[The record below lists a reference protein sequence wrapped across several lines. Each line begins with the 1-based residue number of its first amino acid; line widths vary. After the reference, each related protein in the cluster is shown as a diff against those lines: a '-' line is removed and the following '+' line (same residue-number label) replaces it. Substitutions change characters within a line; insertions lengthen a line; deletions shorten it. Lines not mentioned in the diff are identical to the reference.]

1 MYHIVYGLLFLVS
14 LLPLRILYLFSDG
27 IYGLIYYI
35 IGYRR
40 KIVLDNITVAFPEKS
55 LEERIRISKKF
66 YRNLID
72 TFIETIKMISAG
84 DKFLNKRVSV
94 NQEVIDNLYA
104 KGVSCQV
111 HAGHTFNW
119 EWGQRVVAMHI
130 KYKFLGVYA
139 PISNKIFDRLFID
152 LRSRNNT
159 ILLPAN
165 KMKESMIPHRNT
177 QYLLALAVDQNPSN
191 PLNAHWLNFFG
202 RPTPF
207 VIGPEKAA
215 RGSNIPVV
223 FAHFQKHRRG
233 YYKIIFEVA
242 NENPQSLGEGEL
254 TLQFARHLEAVI
266 RNQPDMWLWSHRR
279 WKHNWK
285 EEYKS
290 LWVGPQ

>member
-1 MYHIVYGLLFLVS
+1 
-14 LLPLRILYLFSDG
+14 
-27 IYGLIYYI
+27 
-35 IGYRR
+35 
-40 KIVLDNITVAFPEKS
+40 
-55 LEERIRISKKF
+55 
-66 YRNLID
+66 
-72 TFIETIKMISAG
+72 
-84 DKFLNKRVSV
+84 
-94 NQEVIDNLYA
+94 
-104 KGVSCQV
+104 
-111 HAGHTFNW
+111 
-119 EWGQRVVAMHI
+119 
-130 KYKFLGVYA
+130 
-139 PISNKIFDRLFID
+139 
-152 LRSRNNT
+152 
-159 ILLPAN
+159 
-165 KMKESMIPHRNT
+165 
-177 QYLLALAVDQNPSN
+177 LALAVDQNPSN

-242 NENPQSLGEGEL
+242 NENPQTLAEGEL

-279 WKHNWK
+279 WKHPWK